1 MDTDGVLIPRA
12 ELLKRLQISDAS
24 ERRRRTGGADW
35 PPHLL
40 IGTKIYYRSSQIDA
54 WVRRREAASPRSGD
68 EATFESVVRQAK
80 KLADRAPSLSAQQ
93 QAVIETLLAIPAEAE
108 S

>member
-24 ERRRRTGGADW
+24 EWRQRSGGADW

-54 WVRRREAASPRSGD
+54 WVRRRESASLRCGD
-68 EATFESVVRQAK
+68 DATFESVVRQAK